1 MGLWNRFGAGAPGG
15 VVALVFGL
23 GVGVGASSAS
33 ASVPNYQLVG
43 SFSAP
48 EGRWDILPD
57 GRLISIGGANGSEIF
72 VQDSVHGSGYS
83 VAGALNTAGGIN
95 SFGAS
100 FLRVSPGGGT
110 VAVGDGN
117 FDASASV
124 YSFALSDLGGST
136 PTQRIVSPNF
146 DGVFLNDGTLFV
158 TGSDAAT
165 FANGVYRVDLTGNTS
180 TLVVNDFGGASGGIA
195 TDGAYL
201 YTGNGFGFG
210 TGSSVTGEV
219 RAVALGDV
227 DGSGALVSFEN
238 EMIPVA
244 RALSAGSLGFDGFG
258 NFLIGGGDGF
268 SGGEAD
274 FAGVIAGSRIADALA
289 GLGFTPGVDLA
300 LSPDPA
306 FADFYSIRFNHA
318 TGELLVA
325 ANGTVYRY
333 IPSPAT
339 GSMVLLG
346 CLVAGRRRRR
356 GA

>member
-1 MGLWNRFGAGAPGG
+1 MGHWKRFAACAAGV
-15 VVALVFGL
+15 VVALGGFSTGEAL
-23 GVGVGASSAS
+23 G
-33 ASVPNYQLVG
+33 SVPNYQLVG

-48 EGRWDILPD
+48 DGRWDILPD
-57 GRLISIGGANGSEIF
+57 GRLISIGGTNGSEIF
-72 VQDSVHGSGYS
+72 VQNSVNGSGYS
-83 VAGALNTAGGIN
+83 VAGSLSTLGGIN

-124 YSFALSDLGGST
+124 YTFTLSDLGGST

-146 DGVFLNDGTLFV
+146 DGVFLDDGTLFV
-158 TGSDAAT
+158 TGSNPTT
-165 FANGVYRVDLTGNTS
+165 FANGVYRLNLTTNTS
-180 TLVVNDFGGASGGIA
+180 TLVVDDFGGASGGIA

-201 YTGNGFGFG
+201 YTGNGFDLVDGG
-210 TGSSVTGEV
+210 SVTGEV
-219 RAVALGDV
+219 RAVLLSSV
-227 DGSGALVSFEN
+227 DGTGPLVSFES

-333 IPSPAT
+333 IPAPGT
-339 GSMVLLG
+339 GAVALLG

>member
-1 MGLWNRFGAGAPGG
+1 MALKKRFGAIAPS
-15 VVALVFGL
+15 VLVAL
-23 GVGVGASSAS
+23 GVGAVGASAH

-57 GRLISIGGANGSEIF
+57 GRLISIGGMNGSEIF

-83 VAGALNTAGGIN
+83 VAGALSTTGGIN

-124 YSFALSDLGGST
+124 YTFALSDLGGST

-146 DGVFLNDGTLFV
+146 DGAFLDDGTLFV

-165 FANGVYRVDLTGNTS
+165 FANGVYRLDLTGSTS
-180 TLVVNDFGGASGGIA
+180 TLVVDDFGGASGGIA
-195 TDGAYL
+195 TDGTYL

-219 RAVALGDV
+219 RAVLLSSV
-227 DGSGALVSFEN
+227 DGTGPLVSFES
-238 EMIPVA
+238 EMAPVA
-244 RALSAGSLGFDGFG
+244 RALSGGSLGFDGFG

-333 IPSPAT
+333 IPTP
-339 GSMVLLG
+339 GSGALLALG
-346 CLVAGRRRRR
+346 GFAALRRRRR

>member
-1 MGLWNRFGAGAPGG
+1 MGHRMRFAACAAGV
-15 VVALVFGL
+15 VVALGGISIAEVQ
-23 GVGVGASSAS
+23 

-43 SFSAP
+43 SFAAP
-48 EGRWDILPD
+48 DGRWDILPD
-57 GRLISIGGANGSEIF
+57 GRLISIGGANGSDIF
-72 VQDSVHGSGYS
+72 VQNSVNGSGYS
-83 VAGALNTAGGIN
+83 VAGALSTAGGIN

-124 YSFALSDLGGST
+124 YTFAMSDLGGST
-136 PTQRIVSPNF
+136 PTQRIVSPNYE
-146 DGVFLNDGTLFV
+146 GVFLDDGTLFV
-158 TGSDAAT
+158 TGSDSAT
-165 FANGVYRVDLTGNTS
+165 FANGVYRLDLTGNTS
-180 TLVVNDFGGASGGIA
+180 TLVVHDFGGASAGIA
-195 TDGAYL
+195 TDGTYL
-201 YTGNGFGFG
+201 YTGNGFSFG
-210 TGSSVTGEV
+210 SGSSVTGEV
-219 RAVALGDV
+219 RAVLLGDV
-227 DGSGALVSFEN
+227 DGTGPLVSFES

-258 NFLIGGGDGF
+258 NFLIGGGDF
-268 SGGEAD
+268 LGEAD

-318 TGELLVA
+318 TGELLVE

-333 IPSPAT
+333 IPSPSSAA
-339 GSMVLLG
+339 LLALG
-346 CLVAGRRRRR
+346 GFAALRRRRR
-356 GA
+356 VA